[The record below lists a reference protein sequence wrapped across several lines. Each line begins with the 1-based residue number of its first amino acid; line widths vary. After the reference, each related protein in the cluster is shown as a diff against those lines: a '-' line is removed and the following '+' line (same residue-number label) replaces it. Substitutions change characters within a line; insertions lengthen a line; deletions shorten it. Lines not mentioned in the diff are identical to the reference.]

1 MKKILTILLM
11 TLFCAIVTRS
21 QDDVL
26 LPLIRE
32 GVVWHYAY
40 YDVSEAEETD
50 FDNVIIRDF
59 KVQFRGD
66 TLIYG
71 ITYKKCFFYDT
82 RSLEDNER
90 PITFAREEN
99 GKVMFL
105 EPSAVE
111 GGDFFYEWSLPG
123 ELNEQTGE
131 RVVYDFSDVE
141 TFVTEV
147 YGDVDLENAT
157 TVVGGFSV
165 SKYIIDEGKEY
176 VMGVG
181 IDGPG
186 SGYLFMPGTIYPTCW
201 CSYPMGLIK
210 LTDLEGNLLYKGYHY
225 DMVPSPT
232 SYDLT
237 HDGQVDIADVNAIIN
252 VMLGRR

>member
-1 MKKILTILLM
+1 MNKIITITLM
-11 TLFCAIVTRS
+11 TIFCVIVTWS
-21 QDDVL
+21 QDTM

-66 TLIYG
+66 TLING
-71 ITYKKCFFYDT
+71 LTYKKCFFYDT
-82 RSLEDNER
+82 ESLEDNEL
-90 PITFAREEN
+90 PISFAREEN

-105 EPSAVE
+105 EPNAVE
-111 GGDFFYEWSLPG
+111 GGDFFYDWSLPG
-123 ELNEQTGE
+123 EFNEQTGE
-131 RVVYDFSDVE
+131 RVVYDFNDVE
-141 TFVTEV
+141 SFVTEV
-147 YGDVDLENAT
+147 YGNVDIEKAK
-157 TVVGGFSV
+157 TVVGGFCV
-165 SKYIIDEGKEY
+165 PNYTINEGKEY

-181 IDGPG
+181 IDGPL
-186 SGYLFMPGTIYPTCW
+186 SGYLFMPGTIHPTCW

-225 DMVPSPT
+225 DIAPNPS

-237 HDGQVDIADVNAIIN
+237 HDGKVDIEDVNAVIN
-252 VMLGRR
+252 AMLGK